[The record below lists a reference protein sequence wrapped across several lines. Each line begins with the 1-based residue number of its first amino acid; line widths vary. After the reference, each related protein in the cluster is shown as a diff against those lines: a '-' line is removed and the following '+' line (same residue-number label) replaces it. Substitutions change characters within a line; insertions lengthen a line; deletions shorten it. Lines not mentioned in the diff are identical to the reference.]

1 MRITG
6 RLSATKGR
14 FHDYLIRRF
23 PLAYILFMPG
33 NWDESLS
40 ALISGHRAVVQL
52 MQQPGPREL
61 LRAHPLIIYR
71 PYRRF
76 LATSFTKQHRRAVL
90 LHHYRYL
97 LPRVARAFFSDIAV
111 NPPMLWHT
119 AIGPDQFA
127 IVLSFPGELQY
138 EGDLLLEFRQNEV
151 PLYSLSFSIAPG
163 ATTGSSAPVVLLI
176 ARVQGSFGRFD
187 AIRQATKT
195 CNDMSPCYLLMAA
208 VQGLAQGLNV
218 AVIAGVKNCEQI
230 TAGMLEDTVYF
241 DYDAFWRAHH
251 GVDEGRFY
259 LMTVPIPEK
268 PIESI
273 SRAHRRR
280 TLAKREFKN
289 AIVEMT
295 KARFASFSVTPG

>member
-1 MRITG
+1 MTITG
-6 RLSATKGR
+6 RLSRITAPLR
-14 FHDYLIRRF
+14 AYLLGRF

-33 NWDESLS
+33 NRDESFS
-40 ALISGHRAVVQL
+40 ALIAGHRDVVQL

-97 LPRVARAFFSDIAV
+97 LPRVTRGFFSDIAV
-111 NPPMLWHT
+111 NRPTMWERT
-119 AIGPDQFA
+119 IGTDQFSIA
-127 IVLSFPGELQY
+127 LSFPGELQY

-151 PLYSLSFSIAPG
+151 PLYSLSFTIAPG
-163 ATTGSSAPVVLLI
+163 ATTGSSASEVLLI
-176 ARVQGSFGRFD
+176 ARVQGAFGRFE
-187 AIRQATKT
+187 AIRQATKA

-208 VQGLAQGLNV
+208 VQGIAQVLQV
-218 AVIAGVKNCEQI
+218 AVLAGVKNCEQI

-259 LMTVPIPEK
+259 LMHVPVPEK
-268 PIESI
+268 SIESI

-280 TLAKREFKN
+280 TLAKREFKD
-289 AIVEMT
+289 AITEMAM
-295 KARFASFSVTPG
+295 ARFARFSVMAG